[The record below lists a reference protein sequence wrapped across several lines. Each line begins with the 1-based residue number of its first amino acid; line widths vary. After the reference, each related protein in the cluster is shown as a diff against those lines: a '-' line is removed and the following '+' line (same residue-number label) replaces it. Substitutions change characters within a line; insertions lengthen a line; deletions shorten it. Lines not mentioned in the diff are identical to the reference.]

1 MGRHR
6 LTSMMLA
13 IYGEITNLFV
23 KPKHGSAMVER
34 DRIAIASGSGI
45 DGDINTNP
53 ISPRQILVARYE
65 DLQSFSIQPS
75 ELRENIVVRGI
86 DPQLFASGTVLKTMD
101 GAAMRLT
108 FHCEP
113 CKRIAHLVDSLKC
126 IEGRRGMLAV
136 AIADGALKVGDR
148 LYIEPNVFPPLSE
161 IPYER
166 FLDFV
171 AKIPVGKVVT
181 YRQIVSGIGVLDGH
195 FRAIPNYLKKAAIAG
210 YPVHRILDSKG
221 YLTTHVTAQREKLEA
236 ENILIVDESGE
247 SLERPTSSVSLE
259 TYLWEDPTIYLR

>member
-6 LTSMMLA
+6 LTSMMPTM
-13 IYGEITNLFV
+13 YGEITNLFV
-23 KPKHGSAMVER
+23 KPKHGLAMVER
-34 DRIAIASGSGI
+34 EAIAIASGSGI

-86 DPQLFASGTVLKTMD
+86 DRQLFTSGTVLKTMG

-136 AIADGALKVGDR
+136 AIADGVLKVGDR

-171 AKIPVGKVVT
+171 AKIPMGKVVT

-221 YLTTHVTAQREKLEA
+221 FLTAHVEAQREKLEA
-236 ENILIVDESGE
+236 EGVLVAEDLSLSGDK
-247 SLERPTSSVSLE
+247 PYVSLE
-259 TYLWEDPTIYLR
+259 SYLWEDPTIYLA